1 MLRRCWR
8 KDNHDLRAWTVVIQW
23 ISSENPGGNTI
34 AMVAELMRRLRE
46 VYPRAV
52 CALDHHNPLQLLVA
66 TILSAQCTD
75 KRVNMVTPELFRR
88 YHTARDFSAADE
100 AELAAII
107 RSTGFYRNKAKN
119 IIGCCRMLV
128 QAHDGTVPQT
138 IEELVNLPGVG
149 RKTANVVLGSAF
161 GVAVGVVVDTHV
173 KRLSARL
180 GLTKATDPEKIE
192 QDLMRQLPQPDWI
205 DYSHLLIL
213 HGRAR
218 CFARKPDCANCEI
231 ADLCPKLL

>member
-1 MLRRCWR
+1 
-8 KDNHDLRAWTVVIQW
+8 
-23 ISSENPGGNTI
+23 
-34 AMVAELMRRLRE
+34 MVAELMRRLRE